1 MGNYEKISSETNF
14 DIDEILQSYNKEL
27 NNQKDDK
34 ELFENISPTKKKE
47 VDPETDVDTAINKT
61 TEAKSSKKLV
71 KSPSKKDEG
80 DLMVAE
86 DVENGSVTIQDVKNL
101 LGFSVGNC
109 GFFLYFLFCFGSG
122 FLQLLTT
129 YWVALWT
136 E

>member
-1 MGNYEKISSETNF
+1 M
-14 DIDEILQSYNKEL
+14 
-27 NNQKDDK
+27 
-34 ELFENISPTKKKE
+34 SPTKKRE

-80 DLMVAE
+80 DLMIAE